1 MFTLVVISV
10 LVGAVAQRITGMG
23 FALVV
28 SPALVLLLGPF
39 DGVVVVNACGAI
51 SAALILTRV
60 WRDVQWKTFLLLVI
74 PAIVAI
80 VPGALVAT
88 TLPPATLEIG
98 IGVLL
103 IVVLTIS
110 LLITRAKVTVT
121 SPLAAVGAGFASGFM
136 NVTAGIG
143 GPAISVYAV
152 LSRWNQVSFAATMQP
167 FLVVVATTSFFS
179 KLLFSGGEQISL
191 DWWMWLLI
199 GLAVIVG
206 LVVGEVLAARVPH
219 VAARRAVI
227 VIAYLGG
234 VVAIVHGLLAP

>member
-1 MFTLVVISV
+1 
-10 LVGAVAQRITGMG
+10 MG

-39 DGVVVVNACGAI
+39 DGVIVVNACGAI

-60 WRDVQWKTFLLLVI
+60 WRDVQWKTFALLVI
-74 PAIVAI
+74 PAVIAI
-80 VPGALVAT
+80 IPGALVAT

-110 LLITRAKVTVT
+110 LMVTRARVTIT
-121 SPLAAVGAGFASGFM
+121 SPVAAVGAGFASGFM

-152 LSRWNQVSFAATMQP
+152 LSRWHQTAFAATMQP
-167 FLVVVATTSFFS
+167 FLVVVASTSFAS
-179 KLLFSGGEQISL
+179 KLAFSGGEEISL
-191 DWWMWLLI
+191 DWWMWVLI
-199 GLAVIVG
+199 GAAVILG
-206 LVVGEVLAARVPH
+206 LVAGEALAKRVPH
-219 VAARRAVI
+219 TVARRAVI

-234 VVAIVHGLLAP
+234 CVAIVHGLLAG